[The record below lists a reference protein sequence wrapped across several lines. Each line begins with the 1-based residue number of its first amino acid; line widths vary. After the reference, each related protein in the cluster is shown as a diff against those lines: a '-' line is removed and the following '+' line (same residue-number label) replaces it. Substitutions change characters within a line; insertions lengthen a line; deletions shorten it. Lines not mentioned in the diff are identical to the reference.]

1 MNGAKRVAVIGGG
14 LAGIAAATALAE
26 NGFEVALYER
36 RRRLGGR
43 ASSFE
48 DAATGELLDFCQHVS
63 MGCCT
68 NFADLCRRLGIET
81 RFCRLTELTFIGP
94 DRRQYELRAS
104 RFLPAPLHLL
114 PSLWRLRYLSRR
126 ERRQTVWQLWRL
138 ARWGRKEDR
147 RTARGAS
154 DAKRTLPETSL
165 DEETMG
171 QWLQRRGASPN
182 CVRRFWE
189 VVLVSALGERVET
202 VSVAAA
208 RKVFVDGF
216 LASRHAYEVFVPDA
230 PLGQLYGEHVL
241 RALEKLGVQLHLGRA
256 VRLVVAEGDV
266 NHITNQEHAEESKG
280 PTEPVQ
286 RQESASSRRVSHIVL
301 DDGSRVACDFAVLAT
316 TWRQVWRLLS
326 PSLRADLP
334 ELEAASVWPSAPI
347 TGVHLWFHRPVC
359 GLDHAVLV
367 DRLGQWLFY
376 RGRGPAPRTDCAA
389 AHYYQVVISASH
401 RLVSFPARLLV
412 EFVCEELRSIWP
424 EARRARLLASQVV
437 TERHAVVSPT
447 PEFDRHRPGQRT
459 AVENLML
466 AGDWTATGWPS
477 TMESAVRSGRLAAE
491 AILHKQ
497 GRGESLVLGDL
508 TR

>member
-26 NGFEVALYER
+26 RGFEVALYER

-48 DAATGELLDFCQHVS
+48 NAATGELLDFCQHVS

-68 NFADLCRRLGIET
+68 NFADLCRRLGIEP
-81 RFCRLTELTFIGP
+81 RFRRLTELTFIGP

-154 DAKRTLPETSL
+154 DAKRTLPETSP

-189 VVLVSALGERVET
+189 VVLVSALGERVDR

-216 LASRHAYEVFVPDA
+216 LASRHAYEVLVPDA
-230 PLGQLYGEHVL
+230 PLGQLYGEHVMQ
-241 RALEKLGVQLHLGRA
+241 ALEKLGIQLHLGRA
-256 VRLVVAEGDV
+256 VRLVVAKGDEGQM
-266 NHITNQEHAEESKG
+266 TNDEDIEENEEPKGFVQQEETNS
-280 PTEPVQ
+280 PP
-286 RQESASSRRVSHIVL
+286 RVSHVVL

-326 PSLRADLP
+326 PSLRAALP
-334 ELEAASVWPSAPI
+334 EMEAVGARPSSPI
-347 TGVHLWFHRPVC
+347 TGVHLWFHRPIC

-376 RGRGPAPRTDCAA
+376 RGCGPAPRTACPA

-401 RLVSFPARLLV
+401 RLVGFPAELLV
-412 EFVCEELRSIWP
+412 KMVCEELQSIWP
-424 EARRARLLASQVV
+424 EARPARLLASQVV

-447 PEFDRHRPGQRT
+447 PAFDRQRPSQRT
-459 AVENLML
+459 VVENLLL

-477 TMESAVRSGRLAAE
+477 TMESAVRSGYLAAE
-491 AILHKQ
+491 AILRHQ
-497 GRGESLVLGDL
+497 GRGESLVIGDL